1 MPQLLPA
8 LALGMK
14 VYYRIT
20 LTAVFLKY
28 ILCLGKIYLL
38 GRILSFYSL
47 TYSLG
52 GKKKL
57 RRHKQQNRLKYLPYE
72 RNLFPLRKYSYYN

>member
-28 ILCLGKIYLL
+28 ILCLGRIYLL

-52 GKKKL
+52 GKKKKIETSQTAEQIKISSL
-57 RRHKQQNRLKYLPYE
+57 
-72 RNLFPLRKYSYYN
+72 